1 MSGEVEK
8 LPVSALMAAACL
20 TYLAD
25 MPEEQR
31 RLASDRWASK
41 LGLKRFDLKRFLSSE
56 QEMLQWRAD
65 GLPSDDLSLENAIT
79 MLKTIPRPF
88 IVDPSSQAT
97 EWLKTHLGKEENLEV
112 TNVNDER
119 FFLNLELAVRFGKTL
134 IIQDVNQI
142 EPILY
147 PLLREE
153 VVGQGPYKVIHSFVF
168 RWPIAFFSR
177 AIIHS
182 NLCSIEKRSY

>member
-1 MSGEVEK
+1 
-8 LPVSALMAAACL
+8 
-20 TYLAD
+20 
-25 MPEEQR
+25 
-31 RLASDRWASK
+31 
-41 LGLKRFDLKRFLSSE
+41 
-56 QEMLQWRAD
+56 
-65 GLPSDDLSLENAIT
+65 

-153 VVGQGPYKVIHSFVF
+153 VVGQGPYKVKKTNF
-168 RWPIAFFSR
+168 RFEQMISLQNVNKIWICIEFAKHR
-177 AIIHS
+177 MLQLIRKDDR
-182 NLCSIEKRSY
+182 LCSLYFA